1 MFGGRQSNNKSN
13 DSLEQLINR
22 ATDETLTNDN
32 WQYILDVC
40 DNISSN
46 PEEGTKQGIKVVSS
60 RLASKDANIIL
71 RTLSLLVAM
80 AENCGSRMRQEIA
93 TTSFV
98 QESLLKKFTDRRLH
112 KTVKFRVAEVIKQL
126 HDSFKTDPS
135 LKPMTDAYNR
145 LVNDYS
151 QYSAETADGPAK
163 PAKKERSR
171 QDKKKE
177 EDELQRVLKL
187 SLQEYEREQTVKKS
201 YLNNKPLP
209 QAQNESQYQEQ
220 PRQQQQQQQVLQN
233 QPMHSTPTGQQ
244 STQSP
249 AESQTIATVSK
260 VRALYDLISYE
271 PDELSFRKGD
281 IITVIESVYRDWW
294 RGSLVNGK
302 TGIFPLNYVT
312 PVVTKTPQELSR
324 ELDEE
329 NRLLAVDSKR
339 IDKLLALLSSNPE
352 TINEDEITRLYG
364 DIIPLRTSLG
374 KFIDK
379 YNVRKEELSVLN
391 SQLNNEVKLY
401 NDLMDSSI
409 SQRVTHQPSGM
420 SMAPYP
426 TGVASPTHSS
436 FSQANPSM
444 LHQQPTSSGFG
455 NARGNSSN
463 EYFHSQQVPPTS
475 FNQQSQPHSQ
485 PQPPQQSGPQRHN
498 TEFSNINNFP
508 NVNNI

>member
-1 MFGGRQSNNKSN
+1 MFGGRQSSNKSN
-13 DSLEQLINR
+13 DSLDQLIKR
-22 ATDETLTNDN
+22 ATDETLTSDN

-46 PEEGTKQGIKVVSS
+46 PEEGTKQGIKAVSL

-80 AENCGSRMRQEIA
+80 AENCGSRMRQDIA

-112 KTVKFRVAEVIKQL
+112 STVKIRVAEVIKQL

-151 QYSAETADGPAK
+151 QYLPEMADGPVK

-177 EDELQRVLKL
+177 EDELQRILKL
-187 SLQEYEREQTVKKS
+187 SLQEYEREQTVKT

-209 QAQNESQYQEQ
+209 QHNELQS
-220 PRQQQQQQQVLQN
+220 QQQQQQQSLQN
-233 QPMHSTPTGQQ
+233 QPMHSTSTGQQ
-244 STQSP
+244 SSQSP
-249 AESQTIATVSK
+249 VESQTIATVSK

-281 IITVIESVYRDWW
+281 IITVSESVYRDWW
-294 RGSLVNGK
+294 KGSLANGK
-302 TGIFPLNYVT
+302 SGIFPLNYVT
-312 PVVTKTPQELSR
+312 PVVIKTPQELSR
-324 ELDEE
+324 ELEDE
-329 NRLLAVDSKR
+329 NRVLSVDLKKV
-339 IDKLLALLSSNPE
+339 DKLLALLSSNPE
-352 TINEDEITRLYG
+352 TIDEDEITKLYG
-364 DIIPLRTSLG
+364 DIIPLRTTLG

-379 YNVRKEELSVLN
+379 YNVRKEELLLLN
-391 SQLNNEVKLY
+391 SQLNGEVKLY
-401 NDLMDSSI
+401 NDLMDNSI
-409 SQRVTHQPSGM
+409 SHRVTHQPSGM
-420 SMAPYP
+420 NMVPYP
-426 TGVASPTHSS
+426 TGIASPTNNA
-436 FSQANPSM
+436 FRQANSSI
-444 LHQQPTSSGFG
+444 LRQQPTSSGFG
-455 NARGNSSN
+455 NARVNSSN
-463 EYFHSQQVPPTS
+463 EYYHSQQVPDTS
-475 FNQQSQPHSQ
+475 FNQQSQPHPSQ
-485 PQPPQQSGPQRHN
+485 QPESQRHN
-498 TEFSNINNFP
+498 TAFLNINNFP

>member
-1 MFGGRQSNNKSN
+1 MFGGRQSSNKTE
-13 DSLEQLINR
+13 DSLEQLIKR
-22 ATDETLTNDN
+22 ATDETLTSDN

-46 PEEGTKQGIKVVSS
+46 PEEGTKQGIKVISQ

-112 KTVKFRVAEVIKQL
+112 KTVKIRVAEVIKQL
-126 HDSFKTDPS
+126 HESFKTDPS

-151 QYSAETADGPAK
+151 QYLAETADGPAK

-171 QDKKKE
+171 HDKKKE

-187 SLQEYEREQTVKKS
+187 SLQEYEREQTVKRN

-209 QAQNESQYQEQ
+209 EAQNKSSDQ
-220 PRQQQQQQQVLQN
+220 PQLHFQQPLQN

-249 AESQTIATVSK
+249 VESQTIATVSK

-294 RGSLVNGK
+294 RGSLANGK

-312 PVVTKTPQELSR
+312 PVVTKTPQELAQ
-324 ELDEE
+324 ELEEE
-329 NRLLAVDSKR
+329 NKVLSVDLKK

-352 TINEDEITRLYG
+352 TIDEDEITRLYG
-364 DIIPLRTSLG
+364 EIIPLRTSLG

-379 YNVRKEELSVLN
+379 YNVRKEELLVLN
-391 SQLNNEVKLY
+391 SQLNSEVKLY
-401 NDLMDSSI
+401 NDLMDDSITHRAGHQSSG
-409 SQRVTHQPSGM
+409 V

-426 TGVASPTHSS
+426 TGVASPTHNN

-455 NARGNSSN
+455 NARVNSSN
-463 EYFHSQQVPPTS
+463 EYFHSQQVPTTS
-475 FNQQSQPHSQ
+475 FNHQSQA
-485 PQPPQQSGPQRHN
+485 PQLSGPRRNN
-498 TEFSNINNFP
+498 TEFLNINNFP

>member
-1 MFGGRQSNNKSN
+1 MFGARQSSNKTEE
-13 DSLEQLINR
+13 SLEQLIKR
-22 ATDETLTNDN
+22 ATDETLTSDN

-46 PEEGTKQGIKVVSS
+46 PEEGTKQGIKVVSQ

-71 RTLSLLVAM
+71 RTLALLVAM

-112 KTVKFRVAEVIKQL
+112 KTVKISVAEVIKQL
-126 HDSFKTDPS
+126 HESFKTDPS

-145 LVNDYS
+145 VVNDYS
-151 QYSAETADGPAK
+151 QYLAEVVDGPAK

-201 YLNNKPLP
+201 YLNSKPLP
-209 QAQNESQYQEQ
+209 QAQSKSPDQL
-220 PRQQQQQQQVLQN
+220 RQQIQEPLQN

-244 STQSP
+244 STESP
-249 AESQTIATVSK
+249 VESQTIATVSK

-294 RGSLVNGK
+294 RGSLANGK

-312 PVVTKTPQELSR
+312 PVITKTPQELAR
-324 ELDEE
+324 EWEEE
-329 NRLLAVDSKR
+329 NKVLSVDLKK

-352 TINEDEITRLYG
+352 TIDEDEITRLYG
-364 DIIPLRTSLG
+364 EIIPLRTSLG

-379 YNVRKEELSVLN
+379 YNVRKEELLVLN
-391 SQLNNEVKLY
+391 SQLNSEVKLY
-401 NDLMDSSI
+401 NDLMDNSI
-409 SQRVTHQPSGM
+409 SHRVAYQPSGA

-426 TGVASPTHSS
+426 TGVASPTHGN
-436 FSQANPSM
+436 FSQANPPM
-444 LHQQPTSSGFG
+444 LHQQPTSNGFG
-455 NARGNSSN
+455 NAKVNSSN
-463 EYFHSQQVPPTS
+463 EYYHSQHVPTTS
-475 FNQQSQPHSQ
+475 FNQHAQPSQQ
-485 PQPPQQSGPQRHN
+485 PGPMRHN
-498 TEFSNINNFP
+498 TEFLNINNFP

>member
-1 MFGGRQSNNKSN
+1 MFGARQSSNKTEE
-13 DSLEQLINR
+13 SLEQLIKR
-22 ATDETLTNDN
+22 ATDETLTSDN

-46 PEEGTKQGIKVVSS
+46 PEEGTKQGIKVVSQ

-71 RTLSLLVAM
+71 RTLTLLVAM

-112 KTVKFRVAEVIKQL
+112 KTVKIRVAEVIKQL
-126 HDSFKTDPS
+126 HESFKTDPS

-151 QYSAETADGPAK
+151 QYLAEVVDGPAK

-201 YLNNKPLP
+201 YLNSKPLP
-209 QAQNESQYQEQ
+209 QAQSKSPDQL
-220 PRQQQQQQQVLQN
+220 RQQIQEPLQN
-233 QPMHSTPTGQQ
+233 QPMHSIPTGQQ

-249 AESQTIATVSK
+249 VESQTIATVSK

-294 RGSLVNGK
+294 RGSLANGK

-312 PVVTKTPQELSR
+312 PVVTKTPQELAR
-324 ELDEE
+324 ELEEE
-329 NRLLAVDSKR
+329 NKVLSVDLKK

-352 TINEDEITRLYG
+352 TIDEDEITRLYG
-364 DIIPLRTSLG
+364 EIIPLRTSLG

-379 YNVRKEELSVLN
+379 YNVRKEELLVLN
-391 SQLNNEVKLY
+391 SQLNSEVKLY
-401 NDLMDSSI
+401 NDLMDNSI
-409 SQRVTHQPSGM
+409 SHRVAHQPSGA

-426 TGVASPTHSS
+426 TGVAIPTHGN
-436 FSQANPSM
+436 FSQANPPM
-444 LHQQPTSSGFG
+444 LHQQPTSNGFG
-455 NARGNSSN
+455 NAKVNSSN
-463 EYFHSQQVPPTS
+463 EYYHSQQVPTTS
-475 FNQQSQPHSQ
+475 FNQHAQPSQQ
-485 PQPPQQSGPQRHN
+485 PGPMRHN
-498 TEFSNINNFP
+498 TEFLNINNFP